1 MPESKKRKRKSS
13 KQTRIMETESDALY
27 ESCAG
32 LDVHQETVVAC
43 VLFGPLD
50 RRPKKVIETF
60 STTTSGLLK
69 LSDFLSEHNVTHV
82 AMESTSVYWKPVWN
96 VLEGSFTLLLANA
109 RTIKNVPG
117 RKTDIKDAE
126 WIAKLLR
133 NGLIES
139 SFVPPEPIRDLRDM
153 TRYRKKLIA
162 DITAEKNRIHKFLQ
176 DANIKLTTYMS
187 DIFGVSG
194 RNLLQAIINGEKI
207 EVEDLKKLVKGKLC
221 NKIPELQDA
230 LNGRLRQH
238 HREMIGFCW
247 KHIEALEQLLAELES
262 RIAQALA
269 PYQEEVE
276 LLKSLSLIKDNTAA
290 VIISELG
297 TNMDVFPSE
306 KHISSWAGVSPGNN
320 ESAGKK
326 KHSKTTY
333 GNAALKSALNQCAWA
348 ASKKRGTRLNALFWR
363 ITRKHG
369 KKKAAVATAHEILII
384 VYYMLKNKTPYNE
397 LGEDYFKKKQV
408 KSPEDAAIKLLT
420 KKGYIVT
427 LPEGKTA

>member
-1 MPESKKRKRKSS
+1 MPESRKRKRKPA
-13 KQTRIMETESDALY
+13 KQTKIMETENDVLY

-43 VLFGPLD
+43 VLFGPFNQ
-50 RRPKKVIETF
+50 RPKKVVETF
-60 STTTSGLLK
+60 STVTDGLLE
-69 LSDFLSEHNVTHV
+69 LSDFLSEYNVTHV

-117 RKTDIKDAE
+117 RKTDVKDAE

-153 TRYRKKLIA
+153 TRHRKKLLGNL
-162 DITAEKNRIHKFLQ
+162 TAEKNRIHKYLQ
-176 DANIKLTTYMS
+176 DANIKLTTFVS

-207 EVEDLKKLVKGKLC
+207 EAEDLDVLVKGKLRP
-221 NKIPELQDA
+221 KIPEIQDA
-230 LNGRLRQH
+230 LNGKLRKH
-238 HREMIGFCW
+238 HREMISFCW
-247 KHIEALEQLLAELES
+247 KHIEALEQLLADLEA
-262 RIAQALA
+262 RIAKALT
-269 PYQEEVE
+269 PYQAEVE

-297 TNMDVFPSE
+297 TNMDVFPSAR
-306 KHISSWAGVSPGNN
+306 HISSWAGLSPGNN

-326 KHSKTTY
+326 K
-333 GNAALKSALNQCAWA
+333 
-348 ASKKRGTRLNALFWR
+348 
-363 ITRKHG
+363 
-369 KKKAAVATAHEILII
+369 
-384 VYYMLKNKTPYNE
+384 
-397 LGEDYFKKKQV
+397 
-408 KSPEDAAIKLLT
+408 
-420 KKGYIVT
+420 
-427 LPEGKTA
+427 